1 MPGGL
6 PRAIVAPV
14 RQLDSKEDTMR
25 TNHRTAPWLIAAAA
39 GLAALAAATVLLN
52 SPKTQAAGTAGTV
65 VSTAKT
71 SLGRILVNSRGH
83 TLYLFGKDRNGKSAC
98 TGMCSTFWPPLIAAG
113 KPRAGAGTRASLL
126 GTTRRAD
133 GRRQVTYNHHPL
145 YTFVK
150 DKRKGQTNGEGLSAF
165 GAKWYA
171 VSPAG
176 ARVLRQPAG
185 NGIPQHNGGDHDAD
199 NNGGPSDGD
208 GNI

>member
-1 MPGGL
+1 
-6 PRAIVAPV
+6 
-14 RQLDSKEDTMR
+14 MR
-25 TNHRTAPWLIAAAA
+25 TNHSTALALTTWLIAAAA
-39 GLAALAAATVLLN
+39 ALAALAAAIFLL
-52 SPKTQAAGTAGTV
+52 SPPKTQAADTAGPV

-71 SLGRILVNSRGH
+71 SLGRILVNSHGH
-83 TLYLFGKDRNGKSAC
+83 ALYLFAKDRNGRSAC
-98 TGMCSTFWPPLIAAG
+98 SGQCASFWPPLISAG
-113 KPRAGAGTRASLL
+113 KPRAGTGARASLL

-133 GRRQVTYNHHPL
+133 GRLQVTYNHHPL

-150 DKRKGQTNGEGLSAF
+150 DTKMGQTHGEGLSAF

-176 ARVLRQPAG
+176 AKVVPQPAG